1 MGKSQ
6 KIILRND
13 ALLTLA
19 VANELKSRINLT
31 HISEIVLFVA
41 LAITET
47 SFYHEYLLRQGFTDI
62 EISEKSN
69 ILIRKSTP
77 IENKTIKCM
86 PISIKYLNP
95 NNEERFIESLIEYEI
110 WDTVNQECKA
120 KAKTG
125 QDVTITTEDI
135 LKVFITKYP
144 KIYGDYMDM
153 FFSGKNSSITSNS
166 ISIPR
171 EIQTCLT
178 VLNEKYAQDETKCP
192 ILGRDTETK
201 KLISIL
207 AKAKKRNAILVG
219 EPGVGKTALVEK
231 LAWSISTG
239 NCHEKFKNYKIVSLD
254 VTSIIAGTKY
264 RGTAEERF
272 QKLIAFLEE
281 NQNCI
286 LFIDEIHT
294 ILGAGACS
302 DGELDLANSLKPIL
316 ARGDSQVIGATT
328 KEEYEKYFSKDG
340 ALKRR
345 FEKINVREPRSYE
358 VYSMIKNQIE
368 KLQEIHEV
376 TISKKMIDFAI
387 LNASCFNYETKNPD
401 RTLDLIDRSMAVAEL
416 NGHSKVTKSD
426 ILDNFDVQ
434 IEQFKNGEDKKKR
447 CVAYHEAGHGILQ
460 MYSPEL
466 ENRKILAI
474 SIMPAEG
481 YQGVNVLETD
491 ENVMVYDSYDY
502 FIQLIA
508 GLLAGRIAEE
518 MYSFKLSAGARSDL
532 KKANVIAENMVTTFG
547 LSKEEFQ
554 ERVYSLEEKSF
565 NTSEITNNIDN
576 QVKEILKEA
585 KEYASKVLSEHRKE
599 LEIIVEAL
607 MKHGIINRN
616 EIEELLK
623 DYPVKA

>member
-6 KIILRND
+6 KIIIRND
-13 ALLTLA
+13 ALLTLG
-19 VANELKSRINLT
+19 VANEIKNRINIT
-31 HISEIVLFVA
+31 HISEVVLFTA
-41 LAITET
+41 LAITES
-47 SFYHEYLLRQGFTDI
+47 SFFHEYLLRQGFTDI
-62 EISEKSN
+62 EISEKAN
-69 ILIRKSTP
+69 VLLRELTST
-77 IENKTIKCM
+77 ENKTVKCI
-86 PISIKYLNP
+86 PISIKYLNENNKESFIECLIGYEFWNIL
-95 NNEERFIESLIEYEI
+95 NNECKS
-110 WDTVNQECKA
+110 KA
-120 KAKTG
+120 KAE
-125 QDVTITTEDI
+125 QDITITTEEI
-135 LKVFITKYP
+135 LKIFITKYP
-144 KIYGDYMDM
+144 KIYEEYMDM
-153 FFSGKNSSITSNS
+153 FFPGKTTIGSSSIC
-166 ISIPR
+166 IPK

-178 VLNEKYAQDETKCP
+178 VLNDKYSPDETKCP

-207 AKAKKRNAILVG
+207 AKAKKRNAVLVG

-231 LAWSISTG
+231 LAWSIVTG
-239 NCHEKFKNYKIVSLD
+239 NCHEKFKNYKIISLD

-272 QKLIAFLEE
+272 QKLISFLEE
-281 NQNCI
+281 NQDCV

-294 ILGAGACS
+294 IFGAGACS

-316 ARGDSQVIGATT
+316 ARGNSQVIGATT
-328 KEEYEKYFSKDG
+328 SEEYEKYFSKDG

-345 FEKINVREPRSYE
+345 FEKINIREPRSHE
-358 VYSMIKNQIE
+358 VYPMIKNQIE
-368 KLQEIHEV
+368 KLQEIHGV

-416 NGHSKVTKSD
+416 NGHSKVAKSD

-434 IEQFKNGEDKKKR
+434 MDQFNNSNDSQKR
-447 CVAYHEAGHGILQ
+447 CVAYHEAGHYIVQ
-460 MYSPEL
+460 RYSKEL
-466 ENRKILAI
+466 VSQKTLAI

-491 ENVMVYDSYDY
+491 ENVMVYDGYDY

-518 MYSFKLSAGARSDL
+518 MCSFKLSAGARSDL
-532 KKANVIAENMVTTFG
+532 KKSNKIAENMVTTFG
-547 LSKEEFQ
+547 LSKEEFP

-585 KEYASKVLSEHRKE
+585 KDYASKTLLEHHKE
-599 LEIIVEAL
+599 LQIIVEAL
-607 MKHGIINRN
+607 MKHGIVNRN